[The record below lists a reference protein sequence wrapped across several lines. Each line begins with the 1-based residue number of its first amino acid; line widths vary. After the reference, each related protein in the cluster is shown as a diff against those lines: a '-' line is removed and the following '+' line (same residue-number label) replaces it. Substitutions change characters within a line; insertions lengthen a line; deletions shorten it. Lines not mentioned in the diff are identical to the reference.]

1 MRNIITSWFHYVL
14 SYILPTIRS
23 YPTFRAFSV
32 GSHSYRPTGPTAS
45 FLSSLPSFS
54 PAVKHNIN
62 NLEYIQK
69 LNNNNTATVL
79 NTGDYSSKT
88 TSPLHNSS
96 DTDPPLTRKRSQTRI
111 LNTEKMRELFNEAT
125 IVLENLKTA
134 LEGKMEVK
142 ILFLL
147 FYFLMFYC
155 LNV

>member
-1 MRNIITSWFHYVL
+1 M
-14 SYILPTIRS
+14 
-23 YPTFRAFSV
+23 

-69 LNNNNTATVL
+69 LNNTATATAI

-96 DTDPPLTRKRSQTRI
+96 DMDPPLTRKRSQTRI
-111 LNTEKMRELFNEAT
+111 LNTEKMRELFNDAT

-142 ILFLL
+142 TILLLHCFTVILFSSL
-147 FYFLMFYC
+147 F
-155 LNV
+155 